1 MDLAKK
7 KEIDILKDNV
17 RELQSQLRDAHQ
29 RIGELVSEKSTSNE
43 EVIQQKQFIQELTG
57 QLNRDNKET
66 EIKIQQVMDEIPD
79 VLDSSK
85 TLLKEEYANL

>member
-1 MDLAKK
+1 MKTGLL
-7 KEIDILKDNV
+7 IVIQRISV
-17 RELQSQLRDAHQ
+17 LQSQLRDAHQ

-57 QLNRDNKET
+57 QLNRVNKET

-79 VLDSSK
+79 VVDSK
-85 TLLKEEYANL
+85 TFLKE

>member
-1 MDLAKK
+1 MDLDKK

-17 RELQSQLRDAHQ
+17 RELQAQLRDAHQ
-29 RIGELVSEKSTSNE
+29 RIGELISEKSTSNE

-57 QLNRDNKET
+57 QLNRVNKET

-79 VLDSSK
+79 VVDSK
-85 TLLKEEYANL
+85 TFLKE

>member
-1 MDLAKK
+1 MDLDKK

-57 QLNRDNKET
+57 QLNRVNKET
-66 EIKIQQVMDEIPD
+66 ESKIQQVMDEIPD

-85 TLLKEEYANL
+85 TFLKE

>member
-1 MDLAKK
+1 MDLDKK

-29 RIGELVSEKSTSNE
+29 RIGELISEKSTSNE

-57 QLNRDNKET
+57 QLNRVNKET

-79 VLDSSK
+79 VVDSK
-85 TLLKEEYANL
+85 TFLKE

>member
-57 QLNRDNKET
+57 QLNRVNKET
-66 EIKIQQVMDEIPD
+66 ESKIQQVMDEIPD

-85 TLLKEEYANL
+85 TFLKE

>member
-57 QLNRDNKET
+57 QLNRVNKET

-85 TLLKEEYANL
+85 TFLKE

>member
-1 MDLAKK
+1 MDLDKK

-17 RELQSQLRDAHQ
+17 RELQAQLRDAHQ
-29 RIGELVSEKSTSNE
+29 RIGELISEKSTSNE

-57 QLNRDNKET
+57 QLNRVNKET

-85 TLLKEEYANL
+85 TFLKE

>member
-1 MDLAKK
+1 MDLDKK

-17 RELQSQLRDAHQ
+17 RDLQAQLRDAHQ
-29 RIGELVSEKSTSNE
+29 RIGELISEKSTSNE

-57 QLNRDNKET
+57 QLNRVNKET

-79 VLDSSK
+79 VVDSK
-85 TLLKEEYANL
+85 TFLKE

>member
-1 MDLAKK
+1 MDLVKK

-29 RIGELVSEKSTSNE
+29 RIGELVSEKSTINE

-57 QLNRDNKET
+57 QLNRVNKET

-85 TLLKEEYANL
+85 TFLKE

>member
-1 MDLAKK
+1 MDLVKK

-57 QLNRDNKET
+57 QLNRVNKET

-85 TLLKEEYANL
+85 TFLKE

>member
-29 RIGELVSEKSTSNE
+29 RIGELISEKSTSNE

-57 QLNRDNKET
+57 QLNRVNKET

-79 VLDSSK
+79 VVDSK
-85 TLLKEEYANL
+85 TFLKE

>member
-1 MDLAKK
+1 MDLDKK

-57 QLNRDNKET
+57 QLNRVNKET

-85 TLLKEEYANL
+85 TFLKE

>member
-57 QLNRDNKET
+57 QLNRVNKET

-79 VLDSSK
+79 VVDSK
-85 TLLKEEYANL
+85 TFLKE